1 MSVSG
6 SAAAFDSATSKVV
19 DLKALQA
26 EIDLNAPIAELDRDL
41 VGLAPVKQR
50 IREIAAFLLV
60 ARASGSRTHV
70 RSAHA
75 TYGLHRQSRHW
86 QDHGGAAYGEH
97 PSSSRLHTQRP
108 SRFSDA

>member
-6 SAAAFDSATSKVV
+6 SATAIGSATKVI

-26 EIDLNAPIAELDRDL
+26 EADLGAPIAELDRDL

-60 ARASGSRTHV
+60 ARA
-70 RSAHA
+70 
-75 TYGLHRQSRHW
+75 RH
-86 QDHGGAAYGEH
+86 
-97 PSSSRLHTQRP
+97 
-108 SRFSDA
+108 